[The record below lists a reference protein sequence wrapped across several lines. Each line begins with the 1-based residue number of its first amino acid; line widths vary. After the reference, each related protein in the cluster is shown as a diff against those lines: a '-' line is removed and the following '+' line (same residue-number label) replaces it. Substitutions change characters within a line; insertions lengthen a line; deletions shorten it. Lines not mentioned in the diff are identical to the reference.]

1 MATVLVTKFREFT
14 DVIMT
19 LPVIYSACGSNPDT
33 EFILVTRT
41 SLTSLFINPPS
52 NLRVEG
58 VKFSQYRGMGGVT
71 RLWKYLKDTYKPNYY
86 VSLDEGT
93 FFKALVAIARLG
105 GTGCSILRPAP
116 SKRQLIRKNN
126 KIMLPLLT
134 ARSRYR
140 EAFFRVGI
148 PIQEHFHGLYGKGG
162 KGDPQLF
169 APVTPPPAKD
179 EIWIGI
185 APFAKHKGKS
195 YPLEQMEEVLSIL
208 EKEVNNLKIILFGGG
223 DEERQLLADWSS
235 RHSIAISPAVARL
248 GFPAEL
254 SLLSYLD
261 VMLTMDSANMH
272 LASLVGVPVVTIW
285 GATHPYCGFKGWHQ
299 NESGTI
305 SLPMPCRP
313 CSLYGDRACHRGD
326 YHCLTSI
333 KPRFVA
339 DKVIAAIDSKSH

>member
-1 MATVLVTKFREFT
+1 MATILVTKFREFT

-19 LPVIYSACGSNPDT
+19 LPVVYSACGSNPGT
-33 EFILVTRT
+33 SFVFVTRP
-41 SLTSLFINPPS
+41 SLTQLFINPPR

-58 VKFSQYRGMGGVT
+58 KDISAFKGLGGALK
-71 RLWKYLKDTYKPNYY
+71 LWKELKNAYTPDFY
-86 VSLDEGT
+86 VCLDNEV
-93 FFKALVAIARLG
+93 FFRSVTSVARIG
-105 GTGCSILRPAP
+105 GMRCSILREAP
-116 SKRQLIRKNN
+116 NKRQLIRKNN

-140 EAFFRVGI
+140 EAFFRAGI
-148 PIQEHFHGLYGKGG
+148 PVQEHFQGIFGKCG
-162 KGDPQLF
+162 KGDPSLF
-169 APVTPPPAKD
+169 SSVTPPPSGG
-179 EIWIGI
+179 ETWVGI

-195 YPLEQMEEVLSIL
+195 YPPRLMEEVLSIL
-208 EKEVNNLKIILFGGG
+208 ENEIPGLKVILFGGG
-223 DEERQLLADWSS
+223 EEERKLLGEWNK
-235 RHSIAISPAVARL
+235 RHAVAISPAVARL

-272 LASLVGVPVVTIW
+272 LASLVGVPVITVW

-299 NESGTI
+299 NESGSI

-326 YHCLTSI
+326 YYCLTSI
-333 KPRFVA
+333 KPRFIA
-339 DKVIAAIDSKSH
+339 DKVIAASRKEGK